1 MTRFAAVLLG
11 FTAIWGSAQAQ
22 PTDKVR
28 FGTNWVA
35 EGEHGGFYQA
45 LADGTYEK
53 YGLKVTI
60 VQGGPQSPNR
70 ALLLGGQ
77 IDLFMSGNM
86 LGPMDAEA
94 QKIPIVEVAAIFQ
107 KDPQVFLVHP
117 DAGVNTFGSQ
127 PATCLTANGS
137 EVA

>member
-1 MTRFAAVLLG
+1 MSDIGGSMANYLKILALFAVAAVGLDG
-11 FTAIWGSAQAQ
+11 TAQAL
-22 PTDKVR
+22 DEVR
-28 FGTNWVA
+28 FGTNWLA

-53 YGLKVTI
+53 YGLKVMI

-77 IDLFMSGNM
+77 IDLFMAGNM
-86 LGPMDAEA
+86 LGPMNAEA
-94 QKIPIVEVAAIFQ
+94 QQIPVVEVAAIFQ

-117 DAGVNTFGSQ
+117 DAGVNTF
-127 PATCLTANGS
+127 AD
-137 EVA
+137 